1 MNPQDPLAA
10 LHPLRE
16 PPPTGWWPPAPG
28 WWVLAAV
35 VLLMLLVIAW
45 ILWRHYRA
53 NAYRRR
59 ALAQLDRLYRAQQTA
74 HYDPLQFPTR
84 LNALLKSVALVAY
97 PQREVAARSGRQW
110 LDFLNDCLQGDQQ
123 FPEEFVTTAYRHDPP
138 PPDPERLYSAAR
150 AWIKCHRRPS

>member
-35 VLLMLLVIAW
+35 VLLLLVVTVW
-45 ILWRHYRA
+45 VLWRRYRV

-59 ALAQLDRLYRAQQTA
+59 ALAQLDRLYQAQQTTLS
-74 HYDPLQFPTR
+74 DPLQFPTR

-97 PQREVAARSGRQW
+97 PQREVAARTGEQW

-123 FPEEFVTTAYRHDPP
+123 FPAEFVTAAYRRDPP
-138 PPDPERLYSAAR
+138 QADPQRLYSAAR
-150 AWIKCHRRPS
+150 AWIKRHRRPS

>member
-35 VLLMLLVIAW
+35 VLSLLVLVAW
-45 ILWRHYRA
+45 VMWRRYRA

-59 ALAQLDRLYRAQQTA
+59 ALAQLDRLYQTQQSERS
-74 HYDPLQFPTR
+74 DPLQFSTR

-97 PQREVAARSGRQW
+97 PRREVAARSGSQW
-110 LDFLNDCLQGDQQ
+110 LDFLNTCLQSDQQ
-123 FPEEFVTTAYRHDPP
+123 FPAEFVTTAYRCDAQ

-150 AWIKCHRRPS
+150 AWIKRHRRPS